1 MRFKICAAID
11 KENQNDNFLIIVRRA
26 PGYFLFLWYVV
37 LLRRD
42 DQ

>member
-1 MRFKICAAID
+1 M
-11 KENQNDNFLIIVRRA
+11 QNDNFLIIVRHA

-42 DQ
+42 EEHDD